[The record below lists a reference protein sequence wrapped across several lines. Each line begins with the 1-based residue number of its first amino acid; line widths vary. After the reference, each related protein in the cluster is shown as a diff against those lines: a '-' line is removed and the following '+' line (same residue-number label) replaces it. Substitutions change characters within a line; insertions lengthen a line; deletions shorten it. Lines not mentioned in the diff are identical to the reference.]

1 MLTKDSEIVRNTED
15 GTTVYVGQAIRAA
28 DAAFAYAFHSPLL
41 DSEYLSTEIMAVF
54 DEAQNVLPDIY
65 AVLGGNSLWWCT
77 SDKYGFFSKLV
88 RLVPFALFVAFQILQ
103 VYFFKGAVEEH
114 IGKELSMK
122 STFICLILT
131 FPVALVLSIIL
142 GVAGVS
148 NETLNVVVSIV
159 FFALVLGGIGWA
171 LMRNVRTVGWRQGAA
186 FTAFSVVC
194 VVAVCLAVFLFIVA
208 LIELFL
214 QILTAS
220 VIVIAGIYA
229 YSLMSKGQQ
238 VEQPKMMFRD
248 KDGHLH
254 VDSISRDNADK
265 KIDER
270 RENNK

>member
-1 MLTKDSEIVRNTED
+1 MKEFLMSTTLPFWLVFIIV
-15 GTTVYVGQAIRAA
+15 A
-28 DAAFAYAFHSPLL
+28 AAFATTFLYMKSETKSRTLL
-41 DSEYLSTEIMAVF
+41 FASAGCMLAATVLEIA
-54 DEAQNVLPDIY
+54 IY
-65 AVLGGNSLWWCT
+65 AVLGGNSMWWCT
-77 SDKYGFFSKLV
+77 SDEYGFWSKLV
-88 RLVPFALFVAFQILQ
+88 RLIPFALFIAMQILQ
-103 VYFFKGAVEEH
+103 VFFFKGAVEEH
-114 IGKELSMK
+114 IGKELAIK

-171 LMRNVRTVGWRQGAA
+171 LMRNVRTAGWRQGAA
-186 FTAFSVVC
+186 FTAFSVIC

>member
-1 MLTKDSEIVRNTED
+1 MKEFLMSTTLPFWLVFIIV
-15 GTTVYVGQAIRAA
+15 A
-28 DAAFAYAFHSPLL
+28 AAFAATLL
-41 DSEYLSTEIMAVF
+41 YMKGETKSRTLLFASAGCMLAATVLEIA
-54 DEAQNVLPDIY
+54 IY
-65 AVLGGNSLWWCT
+65 AVLGGNSMWWCT
-77 SDKYGFFSKLV
+77 SDEYGFWAKLV
-88 RLVPFALFVAFQILQ
+88 RLIPFALFIAMQILQ
-103 VYFFKGAVEEH
+103 VFFFKGTVEEH
-114 IGKELSMK
+114 IGKELAIK

-171 LMRNVRTVGWRQGAA
+171 LMRNVRTAGWRQGAA
-186 FTAFSVVC
+186 FTAFSVIC

>member
-1 MLTKDSEIVRNTED
+1 MSTTLPFWLVFIIV
-15 GTTVYVGQAIRAA
+15 A
-28 DAAFAYAFHSPLL
+28 AAFATTFLYMKSETKSRTLL
-41 DSEYLSTEIMAVF
+41 FASAGCMLAATVLEIA
-54 DEAQNVLPDIY
+54 IY
-65 AVLGGNSLWWCT
+65 AVLGGNSMWWCT
-77 SDKYGFFSKLV
+77 SDEYGFWAKLV
-88 RLVPFALFVAFQILQ
+88 RLIPFALFIAMQILQ
-103 VYFFKGAVEEH
+103 VFFFKGAVEEH
-114 IGKELSMK
+114 IGKELAIK

-131 FPVALVLSIIL
+131 FPVALVPIIQ

-171 LMRNVRTVGWRQGAA
+171 LMRNVRTAGWRQGAA
-186 FTAFSVVC
+186 FTAFSVIC

>member
-1 MLTKDSEIVRNTED
+1 MKEFLTSSTLPFWFVFIIVAAAFGLTLLYMKGGSKSSKLLFASAGCMLAATILEIV
-15 GTTVYVGQAIRAA
+15 
-28 DAAFAYAFHSPLL
+28 
-41 DSEYLSTEIMAVF
+41 
-54 DEAQNVLPDIY
+54 IY
-65 AVLGGNSLWWCT
+65 SVLGGNSLWWCT
-77 SDKYGFFSKLV
+77 SDKYGFFMKLV
-88 RLVPFALFVAFQILQ
+88 RLIPFALFIAFQILQ
-103 VYFFKGAVEEH
+103 VFFFKGAVEEH
-114 IGKELSMK
+114 IGKKLAIK

-171 LMRNVRTVGWRQGAA
+171 LMRNVRTAGWRQGAA